1 MPDVTPIVLQQI
13 DLDIVPGKTPPIVHV
28 SEYDTGRQILVNLF
42 RDGYPFGTN
51 SIESYDVK
59 VEGSIGKYG
68 FSEDAS
74 WASDAE
80 GVVAISLTEAMTAV
94 HGRVW
99 TKIKLI
105 KSENMQISTCGFWLD
120 CDRAGVEADTVIGA
134 PGFQEQINEGVAEY
148 FDNDPPFFELPEGGQ
163 EGQALLSDGSDG
175 AVWGEAGIPEAVKTA
190 LLNVVAHIG
199 AWSDNKGQDYYDAL
213 YESLYNAA
221 PVPSRLPAEYQE
233 VEWIGSSGTQLLL
246 VGLSLSGS
254 TPEAFEMEA
263 EIAVPELN
271 ASTAI
276 LMGMN
281 SEGGFYISNVQNG
294 SAVGLG
300 PSIVFSN
307 LNVTQKHKYVLTWDA
322 TNGIATC
329 EGQTIQRARSALQTT
344 NFSFFGDY
352 EKLFLSKCRIYSAKV
367 KQSGVYVRDLVPCY
381 RKSDNVIGMYDVVE
395 NAFYINT
402 GTGTFTKGANV

>member
-1 MPDVTPIVLQQI
+1 MSLVTHGFDLPIMP
-13 DLDIVPGKTPPIVHV
+13 
-28 SEYDTGRQILVNLF
+28 
-42 RDGYPFGTN
+42 
-51 SIESYDVK
+51 
-59 VEGSIGKYG
+59 GSISPVLNLSQYD
-68 FSEDAS
+68 DARTFTAHLKDES
-74 WASDAE
+74 GNPFTLPGSATAKLEGMNYKGVTFEINATPSGSDITFTPAE
-80 GVVAISLTEAMTAV
+80 AATDQPGLIAATLHI
-94 HGRVW
+94 
-99 TKIKLI
+99 KIGH
-105 KSENMQISTCGFWLD
+105 ENISTLAVILNVQK
-120 CDRAGVEADTVIGA
+120 AGATKEEQARS
-134 PGFQEQINEGVAEY
+134 PGFTDAIQNAVNAY
-148 FDNDPPFFELPEGGQ
+148 FDGDPPFFELPSGGQ
-163 EGQALLSDGSDG
+163 SGQALLSDGVDG

-190 LLNVVAHIG
+190 LLNAVMHIG

-281 SEGGFYISNVQNG
+281 SEGGFYISNVQSG

-322 TNGIATC
+322 SYGIATC
-329 EGQTIQRARSALQTT
+329 EGQTIQRSRSALKTT

-381 RKSDNVIGMYDVVE
+381 RKSDNVIGMYDVVGE
-395 NAFYINT
+395 AFYTNR
-402 GTGTFTKGANV
+402 GTGAFTKGADV